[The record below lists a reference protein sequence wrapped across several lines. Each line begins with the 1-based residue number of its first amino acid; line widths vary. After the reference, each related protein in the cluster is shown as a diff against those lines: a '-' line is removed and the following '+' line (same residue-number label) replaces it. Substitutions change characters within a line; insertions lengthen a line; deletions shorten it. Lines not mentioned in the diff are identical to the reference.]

1 MKNTRVLLIVALAVI
16 SGLGAGYSALRYLS
30 DRPTPLAG
38 VGTGRQETRPV
49 VLASRDLSLG
59 QVLEEADLMVVEW
72 PANAVPAGYA
82 GSVQELVGRSL
93 MTNVQT
99 HEAVLVT
106 KLADA
111 GLLGM
116 IPLIPAGMRAMS
128 VKVDEVVGV
137 AGFVT
142 PQTRVDVILIMT
154 PPGTRDPI
162 SKVILQNIQTLAAG
176 QEIRETEDG
185 SPITVTVVTVLVTP
199 EEAERLALAAKEGQI
214 QMALR
219 NTLDQ
224 ESVETSGERA
234 SGLFAA
240 GPAPVRSRPVVRS
253 VSRPA
258 TPEES
263 VIEIYRGGARTLI
276 SYQIP

>member
-30 DRPTPLAG
+30 DRPTPLPG
-38 VGTGRQETRPV
+38 VGTGKQETQPV
-49 VLASRDLSLG
+49 VLASRDLPLG
-59 QVLEEADLMVVEW
+59 KVLEEADLMIVEW

-99 HEAVLVT
+99 NEAVLVT
-106 KLADA
+106 KLADS

-224 ESVETSGERA
+224 EDVETSGERA

-240 GPAPVRSRPVVRS
+240 GRAPMRSRPVVRS
-253 VSRPA
+253 VSVPA
-258 TPEES
+258 TPQES

-276 SYQIP
+276 SY